1 MCSQKSLRVL
11 LIVFKFKIC
20 LMFKII
26 GHVCF
31 QERKKILKKKNYLLM
46 FNSIMRKM
54 KKKKLH
60 INKINNKF
68 IYF

>member
-1 MCSQKSLRVL
+1 
-11 LIVFKFKIC
+11 
-20 LMFKII
+20 MFKII

-31 QERKKILKKKNYLLM
+31 QERKKILKKKLSS

>member
-1 MCSQKSLRVL
+1 
-11 LIVFKFKIC
+11 
-20 LMFKII
+20 MFKII

-60 INKINNKF
+60 IIKINNKF